1 MGHSPRNLP
10 GAHERGVVM
19 LVVLILLL
27 LVTIVGFSV
36 MEISSSQVKMAV
48 NREGREVSFQG
59 AESAIE
65 TVADDEQQLVDAF
78 VAGLGKLTSDDP
90 DSITWPTVE
99 VSYDADS
106 DLSLSVETR
115 YTGDIPALGNDL
127 VIGSPGLRSLH
138 FELRASAA
146 RDAEKFDS
154 IHVQGISRFAPRL
167 D

>member
-65 TVADDEQQLVDAF
+65 TVTDDEQQFRDAYN
-78 VAGLGKLTSDDP
+78 AGRGKLDDP
-90 DSITWPTVE
+90 GSIAWPTVE

>member
-115 YTGDIPALGNDL
+115 YIGDIPPLGNDL
-127 VIGSPGLRSLH
+127 VLGKGLRSLH

>member
-65 TVADDEQQLVDAF
+65 TVADDEQQLVD
-78 VAGLGKLTSDDP
+78 
-90 DSITWPTVE
+90 
-99 VSYDADS
+99 
-106 DLSLSVETR
+106 
-115 YTGDIPALGNDL
+115 
-127 VIGSPGLRSLH
+127 
-138 FELRASAA
+138 
-146 RDAEKFDS
+146 
-154 IHVQGISRFAPRL
+154 
-167 D
+167 